1 MSSAVSDTPASVD
14 DAALTPG
21 PVHWT
26 RIPKIDQRIAWWT
39 IPIFYNLFGLI
50 FVLLTRVMPP
60 PRPDVG
66 PAQIVEFFH
75 ANSLG
80 IRIGFAILMVAIGF
94 TGVANGLIALQ
105 IKRMSVSPVFAYGYI
120 ASLVVGALPGCVIP
134 AFAFVAATFRD
145 RDPEIVVMLYDWC
158 LLSFVGSLGCFVAQ
172 NAVLA
177 LAIFL
182 DKNNVLPKW
191 LAYMSIWMIVT
202 ELLAAPV
209 FVFKS
214 GPVAWNGSISFWIGT
229 MVFVVWEVCI
239 IFLLH
244 QTIKNQ
250 SPDELIQ
257 D

>member
-1 MSSAVSDTPASVD
+1 MAA
-14 DAALTPG
+14 DAPTAPLAQE

-50 FVLLTRVMPP
+50 FVVLTRVMPP

-66 PAQIVEFFH
+66 PTQIVEFFTAH
-75 ANSLG
+75 SLT
-80 IRIGFAILMVAIGF
+80 IRIGFGILMVVVGF

-105 IKRMSVSPVFAYGYI
+105 IKRMSVAPVFAYGYM
-120 ASLVVGALPGCVIP
+120 ASLVVGAIPGCVLP
-134 AFAFVAATFRD
+134 GFAFVAASFRPD
-145 RDPEIVVMLYDWC
+145 RDPEIMVMLYDWC
-158 LLSFVGSLGCFVAQ
+158 LLSYVGSLGCFATQ
-172 NAVLA
+172 NMVLA

-182 DKNNVLPKW
+182 DRNDILPKW

-209 FVFKS
+209 FVFEA
-214 GPVAWNGSISFWIGT
+214 GPVAWNGSISFWMGT
-229 MVFVVWEVCI
+229 AVFVTWEVCI
-239 IFLLH
+239 IWLLYRA
-244 QTIKNQ
+244 IKRQ
-250 SPDELIQ
+250 PADELIQ

>member
-1 MSSAVSDTPASVD
+1 VSATVSAGARTAASIRETP
-14 DAALTPG
+14 P
-21 PVHWT
+21 WT

-50 FVLLTRVMPP
+50 FVVLARVMPP

-75 ANSLG
+75 AHSLT
-80 IRIGFAILMVAIGF
+80 IRVGFAILMVAIGF

-120 ASLVVGALPGCVIP
+120 ASLVVGAIPGCVLP
-134 AFAFVAATFRD
+134 AFAFVAAAFRPD
-145 RDPEIVVMLYDWC
+145 RDPDIVVMLYDWC

-172 NAVLA
+172 NTVLA

-182 DKNNVLPKW
+182 DRNDVLPKW

-209 FVFKS
+209 FIFHS
-214 GPVAWNGSISFWIGT
+214 GPLAWNGSISFWLGT
-229 MVFVVWEVCI
+229 LVFVTWEFCI
-239 IFLLH
+239 IWLLYR
-244 QTIKNQ
+244 TIKRQ
-250 SPDELIQ
+250 APGERIQ